1 MIYYAKCHVRVTW
14 CLLRLRVLIN
24 IMLCFC
30 CHSLSKYGVVQK
42 SRVLSYFFFIL
53 FLFLRLFCSYRLYF
67 DLLFIFEKEKDENW
81 REEVERK
88 EKWNRREGIKLRKRR
103 CFAICN
109 RIRLKVEFFYNS
121 VWVGNNYCPTFG
133 IFLMISAFVVTIV
146 IFTRRM

>member
-42 SRVLSYFFFIL
+42 SRVLSYFFLFYFYFWDYFAVTGCIL
-53 FLFLRLFCSYRLYF
+53 IYCLSLR
-67 DLLFIFEKEKDENW
+67 KKDENW